1 MAEFDRE
8 RRRFLTGQAA
18 PPEADYLVSSAVV
31 SAFPERAAAVAEM
44 IATLPGAEVHVVEGS
59 KIVIVLEGRES
70 GEIGARL
77 AQIAL
82 MDGVLAANLVYEH
95 VERLTGDD
103 DVSLA
108 T

>member
-1 MAEFDRE
+1 
-8 RRRFLTGQAA
+8 
-18 PPEADYLVSSAVV
+18 
-31 SAFPERAAAVAEM
+31 VAEA
-44 IATLPGAEVHVVEGS
+44 IAALPGAEVHAVEGS

-95 VERLTGDD
+95 VERLVGDE
-103 DVSLA
+103 DVAL
-108 T
+108 TT